1 MAKEKVTTE
10 VLDSTGVHKVEVSLE
25 QRVWDMALQFNANQI
40 ASMLAIPVQEIREI
54 LEKK

>member
-10 VLDSTGVHKVEVSLE
+10 VLDSTGVNKVEVSLE

-40 ASMLAIPVQEIREI
+40 ASMLAIPVQEIKEI